1 MAFDLM
7 IKGGEVVDGT
17 GEKPFRADVGVAG
30 DCIAAVGRLGDA
42 EAGKVIDAAGKAV
55 CPGFINIHSHDDLY
69 VIRPDYREVFEPY
82 LRQGITTAVIGNCG
96 WSPAPWTEKGGDL
109 LLSTLTSMGVSRDLK
124 KEWGTQADFH
134 AYLEARPLPLNL
146 VPLAAHGPIRIAVMG
161 EENRFSTPGELEEM
175 KELVR
180 EGMEAGCRGF
190 STGLTYFPGVYAH
203 TDEIVELARV
213 AGEYGGRYV
222 THVRGHSA
230 TYDRAVEEAIEI
242 AGRSGCPLQLSHV
255 FAVPYLGWLATPL
268 YYAVG
273 VIEAVNRV
281 IPLPGVPNAVLKK
294 AVKRVDRALGEG
306 MDIGM
311 DFIPYVL
318 GNSTVTQLYPPW
330 ANLGGTE
337 KLLERLRDPEMRAR
351 IRRDVE
357 NLQPK
362 WPHWE
367 EGSWSDNYIKAIG
380 WKMLK
385 ILSVESEKNR
395 YMEGRRVEDLAR
407 EAGKD
412 NFDFLADLAVE
423 EGGSVT
429 FLFGMPPRPW
439 TEKVFTLVQDHPQLS
454 VGADTLWPEVGDPP
468 PSGYGCFPRIL
479 GHYVRELGMY
489 SLEEAVWRCTGL
501 SASRFGLDDRGVV
514 KEGAA
519 ADLVVFDPGKVA
531 DNTSMEEPR
540 AYPSGIEHVV
550 VNGRVM
556 VEEARYVAGDM
567 PGRLLTR

>member
-1 MAFDLM
+1 MAFDLV

-17 GEKPFRADVGVAG
+17 GSKSFPADVGMDG
-30 DCIAAVGRLGDA
+30 DRITAVGQLGDA
-42 EAGKVIDAAGKAV
+42 EAGKTISAAGKMV
-55 CPGFINIHSHDDLY
+55 CPGFINIHTHDDLY
-69 VIRPDYREVFEPY
+69 VIRPDYLEVFEPY
-82 LRQGITTAVIGNCG
+82 VRQGITTAVVSNCG
-96 WSPAPWTEKGGDL
+96 WSPAPWTEDHGDL
-109 LLSTLTSMGVSRDLK
+109 LLATLTTMGISKGLK
-124 KEWGTQADFH
+124 KEWETQSDFH
-134 AYLEARPLPLNL
+134 GYLRARPLPLNI

-161 EENRFSTPGELEEM
+161 EENRFSTLQELEDM
-175 KELVR
+175 KKLVR

-213 AGEYGGRYV
+213 ASEYGGRYV
-222 THVRGHSA
+222 THVRGHSD
-230 TYDRAVEEAIEI
+230 TYDRAVQEAVEI

-255 FAVPYLGWLATPL
+255 FAVPYLGWKAAPL

-273 VIEAVNRV
+273 MIEAVNRV
-281 IPLPGVPNAVLKK
+281 IPLPGIPNAVLTK
-294 AVKRVDRALGEG
+294 AIKEVDQALDEG

-311 DFIPYVL
+311 DYIPYVL

-337 KLLERLRDPEMRAR
+337 KLLERLADPQTRAR
-351 IRRDVE
+351 IRHDVE

-367 EGSWSDNYIKAIG
+367 EDSWSDNYIKAIG

-395 YMEGRRVEDLAR
+395 HMEGRRVEDLAR

-412 NFDFLADLAVE
+412 NFDFLADLAIE
-423 EGGSVT
+423 EKGSVT

-439 TEKVFTLVQDHPQLS
+439 TEKVFTRVQDHPQLS
-454 VGADTLWPEVGDPP
+454 VGADTLWPEIGDPP

-489 SLEEAVWRCTGL
+489 TLEEAVWRCTGL
-501 SASRFGLDDRGVV
+501 SASRFGLDDRGIIE
-514 KEGAA
+514 EGAM
-519 ADLVVFDPGKVA
+519 ADLVVFDPEEVS

-540 AYPSGIEHVV
+540 VYPSGIESVV

-556 VEEARYVAGDM
+556 VEDSNYVAEDM
-567 PGRLLTR
+567 PGQLLIQ

>member
-1 MAFDLM
+1 MEFDL
-7 IKGGEVVDGT
+7 ITKGGAVVDGT
-17 GEKPFRADVGVAG
+17 GEKSFRADVGVAG
-30 DCIAAVGRLGDA
+30 DRIAAVGQLGDA
-42 EAGKVIDAAGKAV
+42 GAGKTIDATGKAV

-69 VIRPDYREVFEPY
+69 IIRPDYREVFEPY
-82 LRQGITTAVIGNCG
+82 LRQGITTTVIGNCG
-96 WSPAPWTEKGGDL
+96 WSPAPWTEEGGDL

-124 KEWGTQADFH
+124 KEWETQADFH
-134 AYLEARPLPLNL
+134 AYLEACPLPLNL
-146 VPLAAHGPIRIAVMG
+146 VPLAAHGSIRIAVMG
-161 EENRFSTPGELEEM
+161 EESRFSTPRELEEM

-213 AGEYGGRYV
+213 AEEYGGRYV
-222 THVRGHSA
+222 THVRGHST

-242 AGRSGCPLQLSHV
+242 AGGSGCPLQLSHV

-273 VIEAVNRV
+273 LMEAVNRV
-281 IPLPGVPNAVLKK
+281 IPLPGIPNAVLKK
-294 AVKRVDRALGEG
+294 ALKKVDRALDEG

-337 KLLERLRDPEMRAR
+337 KLLERLRNHETRAR
-351 IRRDVE
+351 IRRNVE

-439 TEKVFTLVQDHPQLS
+439 TEKVFTRVQDHPQLS

-489 SLEEAVWRCTGL
+489 SLEEAVRRCTGL

-531 DNTSMEEPR
+531 DNTSMERPR
-540 AYPSGIEHVV
+540 AYPGGIEQVV
-550 VNGRVM
+550 VNGTVM
-556 VEEARYVAGDM
+556 IEEARYVAGGM
-567 PGRLLTR
+567 PGRLLIN